1 MRRISTALWLVA
13 ALAPG
18 SVAPS
23 HAAPPTVV
31 PSPGYDARLQESRA
45 ARAPTYYE
53 PMLPA
58 PRPVAP
64 RRAKRTHH
72 PR

>member
-1 MRRISTALWLVA
+1 MRRISTVLWLVA
-13 ALAPG
+13 ALALG
-18 SVAPS
+18 SVASS

-45 ARAPTYYE
+45 PSRAPTYYE
-53 PMLPA
+53 PVMPA
-58 PRPVAP
+58 PKPAVP
-64 RRAKRTHH
+64 RRAKRTH

>member
-1 MRRISTALWLVA
+1 MRISAVLWSVA
-13 ALAPG
+13 ALALG

-45 ARAPTYYE
+45 VSRAPTYYE
-53 PMLPA
+53 PVMPA
-58 PRPVAP
+58 PKPVVP
-64 RRAKRTHH
+64 RRAKRTHD